1 MPHNHVQPNI
11 DLLKKLPQVEEVLK
25 RPQLVELAARFPR
38 EKLAQSVREAVDAV
52 RQRILAGEEPDES
65 IDAIAARA
73 AQQALSLERPS
84 LRRVINATGVIVH
97 TNLGR
102 SPWRPKRSPPST
114 T

>member
-25 RPQLVELAARFPR
+25 RPQLVDLAARFPR

-65 IDAIAARA
+65 IDA
-73 AQQALSLERPS
+73 P
-84 LRRVINATGVIVH
+84 G
-97 TNLGR
+97 
-102 SPWRPKRSPPST
+102 PPSRRSRSNAPRCAA
-114 T
+114 